1 MRKNL
6 SFFFALALAV
16 GTIGGL
22 VHAQRSGRP
31 AADWIVRLE
40 RPERVAGL
48 NIDFIVSKLGLK
60 PGQTVADL
68 GAGPGVFSMPFAR
81 AVAPGGKVYAVEI
94 DQAFLDH
101 IAMRTTEQKV
111 ENVKPVLGKFT
122 DPALPARDVDLAF
135 FHDVL
140 HHIEDRAG
148 YIKSLGPYVKP
159 GGRIAVIELSATT
172 GSHKDEPDLVVTKEQ
187 TRDWMAAVG
196 FAPVEEIEG
205 LTEGKWFVVYGRK

>member
-1 MRKNL
+1 MRNNL
-6 SFFFALALAV
+6 SVFFAMALAV
-16 GTIGGL
+16 GTVGGL

-48 NIDFIVSKLGLK
+48 NIDYIVSKLALK

-101 IAMRTTEQKV
+101 IAMRTSEQKV
-111 ENVKPVLGKFT
+111 ANVKPVLGKFV

-148 YIKSLGPYVKP
+148 YIKALGPYMKP
-159 GGRIAVIELSATT
+159 TGRIAVIELPAT

-187 TRDWMAAVG
+187 TKEWMAAAG
-196 FAPVEEIEG
+196 FAPVEEFDG